1 MNALIKFMMFL
12 ISAGVMPVLSGLLP
26 VSFLPA
32 RERRFPLIILG
43 GYLSTFAL
51 FELLGLPVLIWTASG
66 NFRLLTLLFLFV
78 ALLWIALGILRCQK
92 SGGFRLPRIL
102 KERSIL
108 DPDAA
113 VCWLIFAIL
122 LGFELWM
129 SYTHAS
135 FDGDDAYYV
144 AQTLQT
150 WQTGTMY
157 YYVPYTGFTT
167 VLDGRHAMALMP
179 MWIAFVARLCGTH
192 STIVTHSMMPLV
204 LIPLT
209 DVCLYQSAV
218 ELTRGQKP
226 SRRRYQLPA
235 AMVVLAVLQ
244 IFGNTSIYTPETF
257 LLMRT
262 WQGKSLFANFI
273 LPMVFLMLL
282 RMIRDSEEERAWCCI
297 MLILLNMAAGFCTSL
312 APVLATGVLVLASI
326 IIAVLKKRRRLP
338 AVILLTCIPCFLYLL
353 LLLRMMNP
361 GAVPFLKGGR
371 LP

>member
-1 MNALIKFMMFL
+1 
-12 ISAGVMPVLSGLLP
+12 
-26 VSFLPA
+26 
-32 RERRFPLIILG
+32 
-43 GYLSTFAL
+43 
-51 FELLGLPVLIWTASG
+51 
-66 NFRLLTLLFLFV
+66 
-78 ALLWIALGILRCQK
+78 
-92 SGGFRLPRIL
+92 
-102 KERSIL
+102 
-108 DPDAA
+108 
-113 VCWLIFAIL
+113 
-122 LGFELWM
+122 M

-179 MWIAFVARLCGTH
+179 MWIAFVAKLCGTH

-209 DVCLYQSAV
+209 DVCLYQAAV

-235 AMVVLAVLQ
+235 MMVVLAVLQ

-282 RMIRDSEEERAWCCI
+282 RIIRDLEEERTWCLV
-297 MLILLNMAAGFCTSL
+297 MLVLLNMAAGFCTSL
-312 APVLATGVLVLASI
+312 APVLVTGVLVLAGI
-326 IIAVLKKRRRLP
+326 IIAILKKRKRLP
-338 AVILLTCIPCFLYLL
+338 AVILLTCIPCFLYLI